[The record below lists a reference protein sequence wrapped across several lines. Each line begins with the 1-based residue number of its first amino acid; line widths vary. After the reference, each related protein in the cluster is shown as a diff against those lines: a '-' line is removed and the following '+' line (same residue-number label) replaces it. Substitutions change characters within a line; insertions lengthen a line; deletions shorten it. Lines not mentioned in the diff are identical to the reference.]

1 MEPSLDR
8 LSLVF
13 GGGRSA
19 HSTLDNPDAAGGGQP
34 SKRNRY
40 ARTRARA
47 WTKPDRPT
55 HAPAQAYT
63 AGPRSHV
70 HVCIRRTATNHQQLH
85 HHVYVPVSGSANQ
98 SPAHV
103 LVSPGRPPSWDPP
116 ARMMAWRMTLVF
128 CARIVLLSSFRPTS
142 AVCPSDTRAAHANP
156 RPPDDAI
163 AQVIPFCT
171 LSPER
176 LRWRLRAPWRDS
188 DVRPP
193 DPGIIRPFARA
204 PMDAAA
210 KRPHVPATAG
220 PRLLV

>member
-1 MEPSLDR
+1 MLPEAASRPSATGTL
-8 LSLVF
+8 
-13 GGGRSA
+13 A
-19 HSTLDNPDAAGGGQP
+19 HVHAHG
-34 SKRNRY
+34 RNRIGPRMHQSRLIRPDHD
-40 ARTRARA
+40 RTRMYAYGVQ
-47 WTKPDRPT
+47 RPT
-55 HAPAQAYT
+55 
-63 AGPRSHV
+63 
-70 HVCIRRTATNHQQLH
+70 INNFIIM
-85 HHVYVPVSGSANQ
+85 YVPVSGSANQ

-163 AQVIPFCT
+163 AQVIPLCT

-176 LRWRLRAPWRDS
+176 LRWRLHAPWRDS

-204 PMDAAA
+204 PTDAAA